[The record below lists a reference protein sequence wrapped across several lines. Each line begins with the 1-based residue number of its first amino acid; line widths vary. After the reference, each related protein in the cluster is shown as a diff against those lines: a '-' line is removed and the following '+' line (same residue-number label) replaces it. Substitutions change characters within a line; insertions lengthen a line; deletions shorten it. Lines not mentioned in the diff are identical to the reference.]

1 MKISL
6 IVAVAED
13 RAIGDKGNLLW
24 HLSSDL
30 KRFKAITTG
39 HAIIMGRKTY
49 DSLPNGALPNR
60 RNIVISRQ
68 LKSLKDAEVYSDID
82 EALKAASDEDTVYII
97 GGGEIYNKT
106 FPLAEELHL
115 TLVHK
120 SYPEADT
127 RFPEWKLTDWN
138 ILKQERIG
146 QDEKNE
152 LDSVYYHLTK
162 KIDSNYAKA

>member
-39 HAIIMGRKTY
+39 HTIIMGRKTY
-49 DSLPNGALPNR
+49 NSLPNGALPNR

-68 LKSLKDAEVYSDID
+68 LKNLKDAEVYSDID
-82 EALKAASDEDTVYII
+82 EALKATSDEDIVYII
-97 GGGEIYNKT
+97 GGGEIYKKT
-106 FPLAEELHL
+106 FPRADELHI

-138 ILKQERIG
+138 ILKQEQIG

-152 LDSVYYHLTK
+152 LDSVYYHLTRK
-162 KIDSNYAKA
+162 

>member
-39 HAIIMGRKTY
+39 HTIIMGRKTY

-138 ILKQERIG
+138 ILKLERIG

-152 LDSVYYHLTK
+152 LDSVYYHLTRK
-162 KIDSNYAKA
+162 

>member
-39 HAIIMGRKTY
+39 HTIIMGLKTY

-82 EALKAASDEDTVYII
+82 EALKATSDKDIVYII
-97 GGGEIYNKT
+97 GGGEIYKKT
-106 FPLAEELHL
+106 FPRADELHI

-138 ILKQERIG
+138 ILKQEQIG

-152 LDSVYYHLTK
+152 LDSVYYHLTRK
-162 KIDSNYAKA
+162 

>member
-39 HAIIMGRKTY
+39 HTIIMGRKTY

-60 RNIVISRQ
+60 RNIVVSRQ

-82 EALKAASDEDTVYII
+82 EALKATSDEDIVYII
-97 GGGEIYNKT
+97 GGGEIYKET
-106 FPLAEELHL
+106 FPRADELHI

-138 ILKQERIG
+138 ILKQEQIC

-152 LDSVYYHLTK
+152 LDSVYYHLTRK
-162 KIDSNYAKA
+162 

>member
-39 HAIIMGRKTY
+39 HTIIMGRKTY

-60 RNIVISRQ
+60 RNIIISRQ

-82 EALKAASDEDTVYII
+82 EALKATS
-97 GGGEIYNKT
+97 
-106 FPLAEELHL
+106 
-115 TLVHK
+115 
-120 SYPEADT
+120 
-127 RFPEWKLTDWN
+127 
-138 ILKQERIG
+138 
-146 QDEKNE
+146 
-152 LDSVYYHLTK
+152 TK
-162 KIDSNYAKA
+162 KHFLLLMNFI

>member
-13 RAIGDKGNLLW
+13 GAIGDKGNLLW

-39 HAIIMGRKTY
+39 HTIIMGRKTY

-82 EALKAASDEDTVYII
+82 EALKATSDEDIVYII
-97 GGGEIYNKT
+97 GGGEIYKKT
-106 FPLAEELHL
+106 FPRADELHI

-152 LDSVYYHLTK
+152 LDSVYYHLTRK
-162 KIDSNYAKA
+162 

>member
-39 HAIIMGRKTY
+39 HTIIMGRKTY

-82 EALKAASDEDTVYII
+82 EALKATSDEDIVYIL
-97 GGGEIYNKT
+97 GGGEIYKKT
-106 FPLAEELHL
+106 FPRADELHI

-138 ILKQERIG
+138 ILKQEQIG

-152 LDSVYYHLTK
+152 LDSVYYHLTRK
-162 KIDSNYAKA
+162 

>member
-39 HAIIMGRKTY
+39 HTIIMGRKTY

-82 EALKAASDEDTVYII
+82 EALKATSDEDTVYII
-97 GGGEIYNKT
+97 GGGEIYKET
-106 FPLAEELHL
+106 FPRADELHI

-138 ILKQERIG
+138 ILKQEQIG

-152 LDSVYYHLTK
+152 LDSVYYHLTRK
-162 KIDSNYAKA
+162 

>member
-1 MKISL
+1 MSFLFSMKISL

-39 HAIIMGRKTY
+39 HTIIMGRKTY

-82 EALKAASDEDTVYII
+82 EALKATSDEDIVYII
-97 GGGEIYNKT
+97 GGGEIYKKT
-106 FPLAEELHL
+106 FPRADELHI

-138 ILKQERIG
+138 ILKQEQIG

-152 LDSVYYHLTK
+152 LDSVYYHLTRK
-162 KIDSNYAKA
+162 

>member
-39 HAIIMGRKTY
+39 HTIIMGRKTY

-82 EALKAASDEDTVYII
+82 EALKATSDEDIVYIL
-97 GGGEIYNKT
+97 GGGEIYKKT
-106 FPLAEELHL
+106 FPCADELHL

-138 ILKQERIG
+138 ILKQEQIG

-152 LDSVYYHLTK
+152 LDSVYYHLTRK
-162 KIDSNYAKA
+162 

>member
-39 HAIIMGRKTY
+39 HTIIMGRKTY

-82 EALKAASDEDTVYII
+82 EALKATSDEDIVYIL
-97 GGGEIYNKT
+97 GGGEIYKKT
-106 FPLAEELHL
+106 FPRADELHI

-138 ILKQERIG
+138 ILKQEQIG

-152 LDSVYYHLTK
+152 LDSIYYHLTRK
-162 KIDSNYAKA
+162 

>member
-39 HAIIMGRKTY
+39 YTIIMGRKTY

-82 EALKAASDEDTVYII
+82 EALKATSDEDIVYIL
-97 GGGEIYNKT
+97 GGGEIYKET
-106 FPLAEELHL
+106 FPRADELHI

-138 ILKQERIG
+138 ILKQEQIG

-152 LDSVYYHLTK
+152 LDSVYYHLTRK
-162 KIDSNYAKA
+162 

>member
-39 HAIIMGRKTY
+39 HTIIMGRKTY

-60 RNIVISRQ
+60 RNIVVSRQ

-82 EALKAASDEDTVYII
+82 EALKATSDEDIVYII
-97 GGGEIYNKT
+97 GGGEIYKKT
-106 FPLAEELHL
+106 FPRADELHI

-138 ILKQERIG
+138 ILKQEQIG

-152 LDSVYYHLTK
+152 LDSIYYHLTRK
-162 KIDSNYAKA
+162 

>member
-39 HAIIMGRKTY
+39 HTIIMGRKTY

-68 LKSLKDAEVYSDID
+68 LKNLKDAEVYSDFD
-82 EALKAASDEDTVYII
+82 EALKATSDEDIVYII
-97 GGGEIYNKT
+97 GGGEIYKKT
-106 FPLAEELHL
+106 FPRADELHI

-138 ILKQERIG
+138 ILKQEQIC

-152 LDSVYYHLTK
+152 LDSVYYHLTRK
-162 KIDSNYAKA
+162 

>member
-6 IVAVAED
+6 IIAVSED
-13 RAIGDKGNLLW
+13 GAIGDKGNLLW

-39 HAIIMGRKTY
+39 HTIIMGRKTY

-60 RNIVISRQ
+60 RNIVVSRQ

-82 EALKAASDEDTVYII
+82 EALKATSDEDIVYII
-97 GGGEIYNKT
+97 GGGEIYKET
-106 FPLAEELHL
+106 FPRADELHI

-138 ILKQERIG
+138 ILKQEQIG

-152 LDSVYYHLTK
+152 LDSVYYHLTRK
-162 KIDSNYAKA
+162 

>member
-39 HAIIMGRKTY
+39 HTIIMGRKTY

-82 EALKAASDEDTVYII
+82 EALQATADEDIVYII
-97 GGGEIYNKT
+97 GGGEIYKKT
-106 FPLAEELHL
+106 FPHAEELHL

-138 ILKQERIG
+138 ILKQEQIC

-152 LDSVYYHLTK
+152 LDSVYYHLTRK
-162 KIDSNYAKA
+162 

>member
-39 HAIIMGRKTY
+39 HTIIMGRKTY

-82 EALKAASDEDTVYII
+82 EALQATADEDIVYII
-97 GGGEIYNKT
+97 GGGEIYKKT
-106 FPLAEELHL
+106 FPHAEELHL

-138 ILKQERIG
+138 ILKQEQIS

-152 LDSVYYHLTK
+152 LDSVYYHLTRK
-162 KIDSNYAKA
+162 

>member
-39 HAIIMGRKTY
+39 HTIIMGRKTY

-82 EALKAASDEDTVYII
+82 EALKATSDEDIVYII
-97 GGGEIYNKT
+97 GGGEIYKKT
-106 FPLAEELHL
+106 FPRADELHI

-120 SYPEADT
+120 SYPEAET

-138 ILKQERIG
+138 ILKQEQIC

-152 LDSVYYHLTK
+152 LDSVYYHLTRK
-162 KIDSNYAKA
+162 

>member
-39 HAIIMGRKTY
+39 HTIIMGRKTY

-82 EALKAASDEDTVYII
+82 EALKATSDEDIVYII
-97 GGGEIYNKT
+97 GGGEIYKET
-106 FPLAEELHL
+106 FPRADELHI

-138 ILKQERIG
+138 ILKQEQIG

-152 LDSVYYHLTK
+152 LDSVYYHLTRK
-162 KIDSNYAKA
+162 

>member
-39 HAIIMGRKTY
+39 HTIIMGRKTY

-82 EALKAASDEDTVYII
+82 EALKATSDEDIVYII
-97 GGGEIYNKT
+97 GGGEIYKKT
-106 FPLAEELHL
+106 FPRADELHL

-138 ILKQERIG
+138 ILKQEQIC

-152 LDSVYYHLTK
+152 LDSVYYHLTRK
-162 KIDSNYAKA
+162 

>member
-39 HAIIMGRKTY
+39 HTIIMGRKTY

-60 RNIVISRQ
+60 RNIVVSRQ

-82 EALKAASDEDTVYII
+82 EALKATSDEDIVYII
-97 GGGEIYNKT
+97 GGGEIYKET
-106 FPLAEELHL
+106 FPRADELHI

-138 ILKQERIG
+138 ILKQEQIG

-152 LDSVYYHLTK
+152 LDSVYYHLTRK
-162 KIDSNYAKA
+162 

>member
-13 RAIGDKGNLLW
+13 GAIGDKGNLLW

-39 HAIIMGRKTY
+39 YTIIMGRKTY

-82 EALKAASDEDTVYII
+82 EALKATSDEDIVYII
-97 GGGEIYNKT
+97 GGGEIYKET
-106 FPLAEELHL
+106 FPRADELHI

-120 SYPEADT
+120 SYPEAET

-138 ILKQERIG
+138 ILKQEQIG

-152 LDSVYYHLTK
+152 LDSVYYHLTRK
-162 KIDSNYAKA
+162 

>member
-39 HAIIMGRKTY
+39 HTIIMGRKTY

-68 LKSLKDAEVYSDID
+68 LKSLNDAEIYSDID
-82 EALKAASDEDTVYII
+82 GALKATSDEDIVYII
-97 GGGEIYNKT
+97 GGGEIYKKT
-106 FPLAEELHL
+106 FPRADELHI

-138 ILKQERIG
+138 ILKQEQIG

-152 LDSVYYHLTK
+152 LDSVYYHLTRK
-162 KIDSNYAKA
+162 

>member
-39 HAIIMGRKTY
+39 HTIIMGRKTY

-82 EALKAASDEDTVYII
+82 EALKAASDEDTVYIL

-152 LDSVYYHLTK
+152 LDSVYYHLTRK
-162 KIDSNYAKA
+162 

>member
-39 HAIIMGRKTY
+39 HTIIMGRKTY

-97 GGGEIYNKT
+97 GGGEIYKKT
-106 FPLAEELHL
+106 FPRADELHI

-138 ILKQERIG
+138 ILKQERID

-152 LDSVYYHLTK
+152 LDSVYYHLTRK
-162 KIDSNYAKA
+162 

>member
-39 HAIIMGRKTY
+39 HTIIMGRKTY

-68 LKSLKDAEVYSDID
+68 LKSLKDTEVYSDID
-82 EALKAASDEDTVYII
+82 EALKATSDEDTVYII

-106 FPLAEELHL
+106 FPLADELHI

-138 ILKQERIG
+138 ILKQEQIG

-152 LDSVYYHLTK
+152 LDSVYYHLTRK
-162 KIDSNYAKA
+162 

>member
-13 RAIGDKGNLLW
+13 GAIGDKGNLLW

-39 HAIIMGRKTY
+39 HTIIMGRKTY

-68 LKSLKDAEVYSDID
+68 LKSLKDAEVYSNID
-82 EALKAASDEDTVYII
+82 EALKATSDEDIVYII
-97 GGGEIYNKT
+97 GGGEIYKKT
-106 FPLAEELHL
+106 FPRADELHL

-152 LDSVYYHLTK
+152 LDSVYYHLTRK
-162 KIDSNYAKA
+162 

>member
-39 HAIIMGRKTY
+39 HTIIMGRKTY

-60 RNIVISRQ
+60 RNIVVSRQ

-82 EALKAASDEDTVYII
+82 EALKATSDEDIVYII

-106 FPLAEELHL
+106 FPRADELHI

-120 SYPEADT
+120 SYPEAET

-138 ILKQERIG
+138 ILKQEQIC

-152 LDSVYYHLTK
+152 LDSVYYHLTRK
-162 KIDSNYAKA
+162 

>member
-6 IVAVAED
+6 IVAVSED
-13 RAIGDKGNLLW
+13 GAIGDKGNLLW

-39 HAIIMGRKTY
+39 HTIIMGRKTY

-60 RNIVISRQ
+60 RNIVVSRQ

-82 EALKAASDEDTVYII
+82 EALKATSDEDIVYII
-97 GGGEIYNKT
+97 GGGEIYKET
-106 FPLAEELHL
+106 FPRADELHI
-115 TLVHK
+115 TLVHR

-138 ILKQERIG
+138 ILKQEQIC

-152 LDSVYYHLTK
+152 LDSVYYHLTRK
-162 KIDSNYAKA
+162 

>member
-39 HAIIMGRKTY
+39 HTIIMGRKTY

-68 LKSLKDAEVYSDID
+68 LKNLKDAEVYSDID
-82 EALKAASDEDTVYII
+82 EALKATSDEDIVYII
-97 GGGEIYNKT
+97 GGGEIYKKT
-106 FPLAEELHL
+106 FPRADELHI

-138 ILKQERIG
+138 ILKQEQIC

-152 LDSVYYHLTK
+152 LDSVYYHLTRK
-162 KIDSNYAKA
+162 

>member
-39 HAIIMGRKTY
+39 HTIIMGRKTY

-68 LKSLKDAEVYSDID
+68 LKSLKDTEVYSDID
-82 EALKAASDEDTVYII
+82 EALKATSDENIVYII
-97 GGGEIYNKT
+97 GGGEIYKKT
-106 FPLAEELHL
+106 FPRADELHI

-152 LDSVYYHLTK
+152 LDSVYYHLTRK
-162 KIDSNYAKA
+162 

>member
-39 HAIIMGRKTY
+39 HTIIMGRKTY

-82 EALKAASDEDTVYII
+82 EALKATSDKDIVYII
-97 GGGEIYNKT
+97 GGGEIYKKT
-106 FPLAEELHL
+106 FPRADELHI

-138 ILKQERIG
+138 ILKQEQIG

-152 LDSVYYHLTK
+152 LDSIYYHLTRK
-162 KIDSNYAKA
+162 

>member
-39 HAIIMGRKTY
+39 HTIIMGRKTY

-60 RNIVISRQ
+60 RNIVVSRQ

-82 EALKAASDEDTVYII
+82 EALKATSDEDIVYII
-97 GGGEIYNKT
+97 GGGEIYKKT
-106 FPLAEELHL
+106 FPRADELHI

-138 ILKQERIG
+138 ILKQEQIG

-152 LDSVYYHLTK
+152 LDSVYYHLTRK
-162 KIDSNYAKA
+162 

>member
-6 IVAVAED
+6 IVAVSED
-13 RAIGDKGNLLW
+13 GAIGDKGNLLW

-39 HAIIMGRKTY
+39 HTIIMGRKTY

-68 LKSLKDAEVYSDID
+68 LKNLKDAEVYSDID
-82 EALKAASDEDTVYII
+82 EALKATSDEDIVYIL
-97 GGGEIYNKT
+97 GGGEIYKKT
-106 FPLAEELHL
+106 FPRADELHI
-115 TLVHK
+115 TLVNK

-152 LDSVYYHLTK
+152 LDSVYYHLTRK
-162 KIDSNYAKA
+162 

>member
-39 HAIIMGRKTY
+39 HTIIMGRKTY

-68 LKSLKDAEVYSDID
+68 LKSLKDSEVYSDID
-82 EALKAASDEDTVYII
+82 EALKATSEEDIVYII
-97 GGGEIYNKT
+97 GGGEIYKKT
-106 FPLAEELHL
+106 FPRADELHI

-138 ILKQERIG
+138 ILKQEQIG

-152 LDSVYYHLTK
+152 LDSVYYHLTRK
-162 KIDSNYAKA
+162 

>member
-39 HAIIMGRKTY
+39 HTIIMGRKTY

-82 EALKAASDEDTVYII
+82 EALKAASNEDTVYII

-138 ILKQERIG
+138 ILKLERIG

-152 LDSVYYHLTK
+152 LDSVYYHLTRK
-162 KIDSNYAKA
+162 

>member
-39 HAIIMGRKTY
+39 HTIIMGRKTY

-60 RNIVISRQ
+60 RNIVVSRQ

-82 EALKAASDEDTVYII
+82 EALKATSDEDIVYIL
-97 GGGEIYNKT
+97 GGGEIYKET
-106 FPLAEELHL
+106 FPRADELHI

-138 ILKQERIG
+138 ILKQEQIG

-152 LDSVYYHLTK
+152 LDSIYYHLTRK
-162 KIDSNYAKA
+162 

>member
-138 ILKQERIG
+138 ILKQEQIG

-152 LDSVYYHLTK
+152 LDSVYYHLTRK
-162 KIDSNYAKA
+162 

>member
-39 HAIIMGRKTY
+39 HTIIMGRKTY

-60 RNIVISRQ
+60 RNIVISKQ

-82 EALKAASDEDTVYII
+82 EALKATSDEDIVYIL

-106 FPLAEELHL
+106 FPLADELHI

-138 ILKQERIG
+138 ILKQEQIG

-152 LDSVYYHLTK
+152 LDSVYYHLTRK
-162 KIDSNYAKA
+162 

>member
-30 KRFKAITTG
+30 KRFKAMTTG
-39 HAIIMGRKTY
+39 HTIIMGRKTY

-82 EALKAASDEDTVYII
+82 EALKATSDEDIVYII
-97 GGGEIYNKT
+97 GGGEIYKKT
-106 FPLAEELHL
+106 FPRADELHI

-138 ILKQERIG
+138 ILKQEQIG

-152 LDSVYYHLTK
+152 LDSVYYHLTRK
-162 KIDSNYAKA
+162 